1 MTLYST
7 DPDGLP
13 VERQRPKA
21 TPAQR
26 KWRWGSSLV
35 AAAIIVTVALTA
47 TPAPY
52 VVERPGPTFD
62 TLGTVS
68 IDVPDSDKKQKVF
81 LIDIEGAQTYAT
93 SGKLNLLTVYVTGTP
108 DSMLSW
114 GDIIFAWFDKSKAVL
129 PIDAI
134 FPPDVS
140 SDEREKEDTA
150 LMVNSQQDAIAA
162 ALTHEGYDVVRGIQ
176 VAGFADESPAQGI
189 LQVDDVIQSVNGVAP
204 KSVQQLRDLIAEV
217 GAGNTLS
224 ARVLRNDKPMDVELT
239 PYTNSSGDVVLGI
252 GASAAFD
259 FPFDVTIRL
268 DDVGGPSA
276 GMMFALGIIDK
287 LSPGDLNGGLNI
299 SGTGTIDPD
308 GNVGPIGGIRQK
320 LYGAQGIGSPYFL
333 APADNCDEVVGHV
346 PDGLAV
352 FAVSTLDEALSVL
365 EFVTTEKD
373 PASAVTH
380 APERGIRTCDAVVAS
395 AGQ

>member
-1 MTLYST
+1 MTLYTT
-7 DPDGLP
+7 DNDGLP

-35 AAAIIVTVALTA
+35 AAAVILTVALTA

-52 VVERPGPTFD
+52 VIERPGPTFD

-68 IDVPDSDKKQKVF
+68 IDDPDTEKKQKVF
-81 LIDIEGAQTYAT
+81 LISIDGATTYPT
-93 SGKLNLLTVYVTGTP
+93 TGKLNLLTVYVTGSP

-114 GDIIFAWFDKSKAVL
+114 GDVIVSWFDESRAVL
-129 PIDAI
+129 PIDAV
-134 FPPDVS
+134 FPPDED
-140 SDEREKEDTA
+140 SDERREQDTA

-162 ALTHEGYDVVRGIQ
+162 ALAHEGYDVVRGIT
-176 VAGFADESPAQGI
+176 VAGFADESPAKDV
-189 LQVDDVIQSVNGVAP
+189 LRVDDIIQTVNGIRP
-204 KSVQQLRDLIAEV
+204 TSVQQLRDLIAEV
-217 GAGNTLS
+217 GAGNVMS
-224 ARVLRNDKPMDVELT
+224 AQILRDDTPVDVLLT
-239 PYTNSSGDVVLGI
+239 PYANDEGDVVLGI
-252 GASAAFD
+252 GAGVAFD

-287 LSPGDLNGGLNI
+287 LTPGDITSGLNI

-320 LYGAQGIGSPYFL
+320 LFGAQGIGSPFFL
-333 APADNCDEVVGHV
+333 APADNCDQVVGHI

-352 FAVSTLDEALSVL
+352 FAVSTLDEALNVL
-365 EFVTTEKD
+365 DFLSDHTDAT
-373 PASAVTH
+373 SAL
-380 APERGIRTCDAVVAS
+380 AAAEENDIRTCDVVAVS
-395 AGQ
+395 ASE

>member
-1 MTLYST
+1 VTLYST
-7 DPDGLP
+7 DTDGHP

-21 TPAQR
+21 TAAQR

-35 AAAIIVTVALTA
+35 AAAVIVTVALTA

-68 IDVPDSDKKQKVF
+68 IDVPDSDKKEKIF
-81 LIDIEGAQTYAT
+81 LISIDGAPTYAT
-93 SGKLNLLTVYVTGTP
+93 SGQLNLLTVYVTGSP
-108 DSMLSW
+108 DAMLSW
-114 GDIIFAWFDKSKAVL
+114 GDVIFAWFDKSKAVL

-140 SDEREKEDTA
+140 SDQREKEDTA

-162 ALTHEGYDVVRGIQ
+162 ALSHEGYDVVRGIQ
-176 VAGFADESPAQGI
+176 VAGFADESLAQGI
-189 LQVDDVIQSVNGVAP
+189 LQANDIIETVNGVAP
-204 KSVQQLRDLIAEV
+204 KSVQQLRDIIAEV
-217 GAGNTLS
+217 GAGNTLT
-224 ARVLRNDKPMDVELT
+224 AHVLRNDESVDVVLT
-239 PYTNSSGDVVLGI
+239 PYTNDSGDVVLGI
-252 GASAAFD
+252 GAGLSFD

-276 GMMFALGIIDK
+276 GMMFALGILDK
-287 LSPGDLNGGLNI
+287 LTPGDINGGLNI
-299 SGTGTIDPD
+299 SGTGTIDPE

-365 EFVTTEKD
+365 KFVTTEQD
-373 PASAVTH
+373 VASALAN
-380 APERGIRTCDAVVAS
+380 APERGIRTCDVVVATS
-395 AGQ
+395 EK